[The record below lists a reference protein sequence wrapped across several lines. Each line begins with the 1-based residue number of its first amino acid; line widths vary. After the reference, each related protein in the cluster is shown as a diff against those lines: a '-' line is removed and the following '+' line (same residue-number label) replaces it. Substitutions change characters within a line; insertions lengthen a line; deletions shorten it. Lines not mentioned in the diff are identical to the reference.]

1 METINKIEN
10 FLADIYFKMPYELN
24 NEYIDIC
31 EQISGFFEK
40 TFLNYDEIMQQGR
53 DIIQFLFDVMKTGDY
68 IKMADALNYDIKPII
83 EDALL
88 FIEREKLNN

>member
-1 METINKIEN
+1 MDTINRIEE
-10 FLADIYFKMPYELN
+10 FLGDIYFKMPNELN

-31 EQISGFFEK
+31 EQISSFFEK
-40 TFLNYDEIMQQGR
+40 TFLNYGDIMQQGR